1 METPTLESPSSLR
14 DYGLAVPH
22 GSNITEKRVA
32 TRDIHEMTTVE
43 KGIFDFLL
51 RPGDS
56 YDANGKYWG
65 DMGLLERTR
74 FIWQVDKA
82 EFKNER
88 NQFSAMFKYPSRNWK
103 GVLAPIGWLLGA
115 WKLLGYYFHHCVI
128 PGMGLLLEGYVYW
141 TFSSQLCRL
150 M

>member
-1 METPTLESPSSLR
+1 MESHSSLR
-14 DYGLAVPH
+14 DYGLAAPH
-22 GSNITEKRVA
+22 GPNITEKHVA

-51 RPGDS
+51 RPSDS

-74 FIWQVDKA
+74 FVWEVDKT

-88 NQFSAMFKYPSRNWK
+88 NEFWSMFKGTSRKWK
-103 GVLAPIGWLLGA
+103 GVLAPIGWLLGG
-115 WKLLGYYFHHCVI
+115 WELLGYYFYHCVV
-128 PGMGLLLEGYVYW
+128 PGMGLLLEGYVYR
-141 TFSSQLCRL
+141 TFPPPLCRL